1 MTQNR
6 LTKSILLISLLLGSV
21 VSCSPKNSSSSQKV
35 ESSNS
40 DDSSGLVEFDTTN
53 DVNILFYTTMGQ
65 TLQEVFNAYLEDFNQ
80 LYPNI
85 HVSTQF
91 IGGYDDVRD
100 QMNTEIA
107 AGQSEVN
114 IAYCYPDHIATYN
127 TSKSVVALDEY
138 IDNEKYGFSD
148 EQINDF
154 VSAYFEEGYS
164 LGDGKIYSLPFSK
177 SSEVLYYNADVFT
190 QHNLQVPTKWFGEND
205 PASME
210 YACKTLKTLYPD
222 SIPLGYDSEANWFI
236 TMCAQNNIP
245 YTASTGENYLFD
257 NSEAK
262 EFVSKFKEWFDR
274 GWVTTKNLYAAYTS
288 GLFVEKSSQRS
299 FMTIGSSAGATHQQP
314 KDNEFEV
321 GITQIPQSDETNKKV
336 IQQGPNVCIFRNK
349 DKQKELAS
357 WLFVKYFTTN
367 VEFQAQFSMVS
378 GYTPVI
384 KSVFE
389 NDIYKEFLN
398 EEGNIQALS
407 TKVCVEQEANYFTS
421 PAFDG
426 SSEAREQVGNI
437 IVQAFKGSKD
447 INTIFA
453 DAVANCRG

>member
-1 MTQNR
+1 
-6 LTKSILLISLLLGSV
+6 
-21 VSCSPKNSSSSQKV
+21 
-35 ESSNS
+35 
-40 DDSSGLVEFDTTN
+40 
-53 DVNILFYTTMGQ
+53 
-65 TLQEVFNAYLEDFNQ
+65 
-80 LYPNI
+80 
-85 HVSTQF
+85 
-91 IGGYDDVRD
+91 
-100 QMNTEIA
+100 
-107 AGQSEVN
+107 
-114 IAYCYPDHIATYN
+114 
-127 TSKSVVALDEY
+127 
-138 IDNEKYGFSD
+138 
-148 EQINDF
+148 
-154 VSAYFEEGYS
+154 
-164 LGDGKIYSLPFSK
+164 
-177 SSEVLYYNADVFT
+177 
-190 QHNLQVPTKWFGEND
+190 
-205 PASME
+205 
-210 YACKTLKTLYPD
+210 
-222 SIPLGYDSEANWFI
+222 
-236 TMCAQNNIP
+236 
-245 YTASTGENYLFD
+245 
-257 NSEAK
+257 
-262 EFVSKFKEWFDR
+262 
-274 GWVTTKNLYAAYTS
+274 
-288 GLFVEKSSQRS
+288 
-299 FMTIGSSAGATHQQP
+299 MTIGSSAGATHQQP

>member
-148 EQINDF
+148 EQIDDF

-205 PASME
+205 PTSME

-236 TMCAQNNIP
+236 TMCAQNNIR

-262 EFVSKFKEWFDR
+262 EFVSKFK
-274 GWVTTKNLYAAYTS
+274 
-288 GLFVEKSSQRS
+288 
-299 FMTIGSSAGATHQQP
+299 
-314 KDNEFEV
+314 
-321 GITQIPQSDETNKKV
+321 
-336 IQQGPNVCIFRNK
+336 
-349 DKQKELAS
+349 
-357 WLFVKYFTTN
+357 
-367 VEFQAQFSMVS
+367 
-378 GYTPVI
+378 
-384 KSVFE
+384 
-389 NDIYKEFLN
+389 
-398 EEGNIQALS
+398 
-407 TKVCVEQEANYFTS
+407 
-421 PAFDG
+421 
-426 SSEAREQVGNI
+426 
-437 IVQAFKGSKD
+437 
-447 INTIFA
+447 
-453 DAVANCRG
+453 